1 MSFTYSGVPI
11 SDSVNAKNYGVKG
24 DGTTN
29 DTAAINALLSS
40 NHKSIYF
47 PTGTYIFTGTI
58 IVPNGKK
65 VYGDG
70 ANTIFKLGYPF
81 SLTSYDWRPQES
93 GHLTNRPYMYVGANC
108 IISDFSIHGDTT
120 EPKDEM
126 HVAVLVHGSNTVCEN
141 IRTNNINYFPEEV
154 QTKNHPYGP
163 IELCPGFGAFVFGA
177 SNITVKNC
185 RFTNNGYQGIG
196 TEDAE
201 NIVIDGCYIGNSF
214 RTGIQ
219 IHRGSKRIVVA
230 NCIVHNTDSNKSCDI
245 TFHGASGDSNVD
257 RVIISDCIL
266 GPKFGDARNIFS
278 ISSIWGYENNI
289 TIKGCDIK
297 TQGLGIVLCTEKP
310 GEVSATT
317 NVVIT
322 GCNIDAA
329 RSGVR
334 VDGDYV
340 VVTGNLI
347 KYGSSNVVITGE
359 NKEVSGNLLIYVPG
373 ASG

>member
-1 MSFTYSGVPI
+1 MSFTFLGKPI

-24 DGTTN
+24 DGSTN

-40 NHKSIYF
+40 SHKSIYF
-47 PTGTYIFTGTI
+47 PTGTYIFTGTLV
-58 IVPNGKK
+58 VPNGKK

-81 SLTSYDWRPQES
+81 SLTSYDWRPQET

-108 IISDFSIHGDTT
+108 TVSDFSIYGDTT

-126 HVAVLVHGSNTVCEN
+126 HVAVLVHGNNTVCEN
-141 IRTNNINYFPEEV
+141 IRTNNINYFPEDIQSKV
-154 QTKNHPYGP
+154 HPYGP
-163 IELCPGFGAFVFGA
+163 IEFCPGFGMFIFGA
-177 SNITVKNC
+177 DNVTVRNC
-185 RFTNNGYQGIG
+185 KFTNNGYQGIG

-201 NIVIDGCYIGNSF
+201 NIVIDGCYIGDGF

-219 IHRGSKRIVVA
+219 IHRGSKRIVVSK
-230 NCIVHNTDSNKSCDI
+230 CIVHNENSNKSADI
-245 TFHGASGDSNVD
+245 TFHGASGDENVD

-266 GPKFGDARNIFS
+266 GPKFGEDRLIYS
-278 ISSIWGYENNI
+278 ISTIWGYEHNI

-297 TQGLGIVLCTEKP
+297 TQGVGIFLGTEP
-310 GEVSATT
+310 PEETSELT

-322 GCNIDAA
+322 GCNIDAT
-329 RSGVR
+329 RRGVG

-347 KYGSSNVVITGE
+347 KYGTNDVVITGE
-359 NKEVSGNLLIYVPG
+359 NKEVSGNLSIYVPR
-373 ASG
+373 ATS

>member
-1 MSFTYSGVPI
+1 
-11 SDSVNAKNYGVKG
+11 
-24 DGTTN
+24 
-29 DTAAINALLSS
+29 
-40 NHKSIYF
+40 
-47 PTGTYIFTGTI
+47 
-58 IVPNGKK
+58 
-65 VYGDG
+65 
-70 ANTIFKLGYPF
+70 
-81 SLTSYDWRPQES
+81 
-93 GHLTNRPYMYVGANC
+93 MYVGANC
-108 IISDFSIHGDTT
+108 TVSDFSIYGDTT

-126 HVAVLVHGSNTVCEN
+126 HVAVLVHGNNTVCEN
-141 IRTNNINYFPEEV
+141 IRTNNINYFPEKV
-154 QTKNHPYGP
+154 QTKVHPYGP
-163 IELCPGFGAFVFGA
+163 IEFCPGFGMFVFGA
-177 SNITVKNC
+177 NNVTVRNC

-196 TEDAE
+196 TENAE

-219 IHRGSKRIVVA
+219 IHRGSKRIVA
-230 NCIVHNTDSNKSCDI
+230 TNCIVHNTDSNKSSDI
-245 TFHGASGDSNVD
+245 TFHGASGDANVD

-266 GPKFGDARNIFS
+266 GPKFGDSRNIFS

-297 TQGLGIVLCTEKP
+297 TQGMGIVLCTEKP
-310 GEVSATT
+310 GEVSATA

-329 RSGVR
+329 RSGIR
-334 VDGDYV
+334 VDGDYA

-347 KYGSSNVVITGE
+347 KYGGNNVVITGE